1 MLAIVCKLREVS
13 GKLRERCDALS
24 ELIPQLP
31 RSRDAAADLD
41 AIVSNAQIKG
51 DGGVKAW
58 PEESLREEFQKA
70 AEKLRNAAKNAKQ
83 FLQFDPKLAEADAQ
97 AGLQLLGIAQ
107 KFSSGINV
115 ASKSLAGSISTIF

>member
-1 MLAIVCKLREVS
+1 M
-13 GKLRERCDALS
+13 
-24 ELIPQLP
+24 P
-31 RSRDAAADLD
+31 RTRNAAADLD

-58 PEESLREEFQKA
+58 PDESLHEEFQKA
-70 AEKLRNAAKNAKQ
+70 AEKLRNDAKNAKQ

-107 KFSSGINV
+107 EVFQRYQSRKQELGWIDFNDLLTRLIACSPIRRMPICKSG
-115 ASKSLAGSISTIF
+115 